1 MTKQTLSDEDRREV
15 VLYRLEKAER
25 TYNEAVDI
33 IEKGYTEIVAN
44 RLYYAAYYAVTAYL
58 IAKGVTVKSHS
69 GVRSMFG
76 LHLIKTKLLDGK
88 FSPIFNTLFSLRMT
102 GDYEDRR
109 NLDMEKDVKPLVKPA
124 KELIDKVSEMAR
136 EKIL

>member
-1 MTKQTLSDEDRREV
+1 MNKPTLSDEDRREV

-33 IEKGYTEIVAN
+33 IGKGYTEIVAN
-44 RLYYAAYYAVTAYL
+44 RLYYAAYYAVTALL
-58 IAKGVTVKSHS
+58 IANGITVKSHS
-69 GVRSMFG
+69 GVKGMFS
-76 LHLIKTKLLDGK
+76 LNFIKTKLLDKRFGIL
-88 FSPIFNTLFSLRMT
+88 FSTLFSLRMT

-109 NLDMEKDVKPLVKPA
+109 ILDMEQDVKPLVKPA

-136 EKIL
+136 EKIN